1 MEGDGEHNIWTGG
14 EIGQLCGAHVGWC
27 ENRCVR
33 AVGESAGNGSV
44 FGVEWELGGSR
55 EL

>member
-1 MEGDGEHNIWTGG
+1 MEGDGEHIWTGG
-14 EIGQLCGAHVGWC
+14 EIGQMCGAHVGWC

-44 FGVEWELGGSR
+44 FGVEWELGGRR